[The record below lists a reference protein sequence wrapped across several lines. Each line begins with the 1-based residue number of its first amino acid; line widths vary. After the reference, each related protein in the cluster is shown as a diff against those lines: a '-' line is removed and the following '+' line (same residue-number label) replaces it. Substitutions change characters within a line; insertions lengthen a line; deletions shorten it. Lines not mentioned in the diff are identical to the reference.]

1 LSLVSLAEE
10 IACHITNLG
19 VPGLVVAVATLMD
32 RPEMGYFNRITT
44 TTRLGHQEEK
54 QTKAET
60 ERKNTAPKVISSVVS
75 LLLNEVPGYLS
86 VHRRRLIALP
96 SQPSTE

>member
-1 LSLVSLAEE
+1 
-10 IACHITNLG
+10 
-19 VPGLVVAVATLMD
+19 MD
-32 RPEMGYFNRITT
+32 RPEMGSFNRITT

-60 ERKNTAPKVISSVVS
+60 ERKNRAPKVISSVVS

-86 VHRRRLIALP
+86 VRKRRLIALP
-96 SQPSTE
+96 SQPSTD